1 MVTVHGAPA
10 IGLNE
15 AIARVRDASG
25 RVVGVGFLVGAREI
39 VTCAHVVEKVLGNPD
54 QAPVASA
61 AEVAV
66 DFPLVAPGQMCSA
79 TVVVWHPARADGTG
93 DIAGLRLTSAP
104 PQSVKPARLVI
115 AADLWEHS
123 FRTFGFPARHDDGVW
138 ASGRLLGRQGTGW
151 VQLEDVKETGFRI
164 ERGFSGAPVW
174 DDELQGV
181 VGMAVAAEARDEIRA
196 GYLTPAEALIRAW
209 PELATQALPPCPYR
223 GLFAF
228 REQDAALFFGREDL
242 TDRLVEQ
249 LTRKPLVA
257 VVGPSGSGKS
267 SLVFAGAIP
276 QVRQREGWVVAS
288 LRPTAGTSPFA
299 ALAAALLPLLEPRMT
314 EVDRFRELPKLA
326 ETLAEGRLVEVAD
339 RALERAGARRLLLVV
354 DQFEELY
361 AQTPAAAQQFVD
373 VLVQAVTAQRQ
384 RGSPALVT
392 VLTLRADFLGQA
404 LGHAGLAQALEG
416 SVLVIGRMSHEQLQR
431 AISGPAGHEVTYEAG
446 LVDRI
451 LDDVGGE
458 PGNLPLLEFALTLLW
473 ERQERRTL
481 THAAYE
487 SLGGVTG
494 ALAGHA
500 EQVYLDEFP
509 ESEREAARRVFVQLV
524 QPGETTEPTRRVA
537 HRTEL
542 DEVRWRLAQRLAST
556 RLVVTGRDAAGVE
569 TVEVVHE
576 ALISEWERL
585 RQWVAADQAFRI
597 WQERLRGAV
606 SQWDSSGRDAGA
618 LLRGVPLAEA
628 ERWLT
633 QRPDDLSPTE
643 QGFIEA
649 SRAFQGRT
657 LRRLRG
663 LAAGLAALVVVAATL
678 GVLAVQWGRRADRQS
693 RLAETQSRLAD
704 KQRGLASSRYLVAE
718 ADDRQGRQADLSM
731 LLSVAAFRMADT
743 PQARDS
749 LIRQVSLHRDV
760 QTLLAG
766 HTAAVDS
773 VAFSPDGQML
783 ASGGGNQI
791 ILWDVARRARLGQ
804 PLTGHRGRVGTLA
817 FSPDG
822 QMLASGGGNQIILWD
837 VARRARLGQPLTGY
851 KSAVRAVAFSHDGR
865 VLASGGDDGIVLW
878 DVARRTRL
886 GTMAR
891 SQQGSPITS
900 VAFSRDGLMLASTS
914 EFSYVSEE
922 GGEAVVWDVARR
934 ARLGTVSPG
943 PSRVGRA
950 EKVYFTNVVF
960 HADGRTLIGAT
971 DEGRVVLWDTA
982 RRTRSGLLTI
992 DVGDDTSSVALDRNG
1007 RTLAF
1012 LPATD
1017 VAVYLF
1023 DMARR
1028 TPKWTFSHTG
1038 EIRSIALSPDGKT
1051 LAVGG
1056 ADNTVTLSDVMHP
1069 GALAGHAEWLAAFAL
1084 SPDGRTLA
1092 TGGGDKK
1099 IVLWDVARRTPRGP
1113 PLTGHIGSPSTL
1125 AFSHDGRVLASA
1137 DGPLEKAP
1145 SPRQTNHIILWDP
1158 NRRIQRDRI
1167 VAGHGNTFVASMAF
1181 SPDDRIL
1188 ASSTIKWTADAT
1200 VDRTVNGT
1208 IILWDATQGS
1218 RLATLR
1224 GLNGPVAGMV
1234 FSPDGRTLAVAS
1246 DDITLWDVAR
1256 RTRLATV
1263 LRGLRGGGGFY
1274 DEGGTAVAFSPDGQ
1288 ILAASSG
1295 REVILWNVA
1304 RRTRLATLT
1313 GTGQVA
1319 FSPDG
1324 RTLAAEE
1331 SPISPNEPPTI
1342 GLWDIAQHTRLA
1354 TLPQSVAPAFSPD
1367 GHLLAADAVTGAVV
1381 LWNLDPA
1388 SWVHQLCGM
1397 VGRDLTTAEW
1407 REFLPEQKYRKV
1419 CGS

>member
-1 MVTVHGAPA
+1 MVSIHGAPA
-10 IGLNE
+10 IALNK
-15 AIARVRDASG
+15 AIARVRDAGG

-39 VTCAHVVEKVLGNPD
+39 LTCAHVVEQVLGNPAG
-54 QAPVASA
+54 QPAAPVAG
-61 AEVAV
+61 VAV
-66 DFPLVAPGQMCSA
+66 DFPLVAPGQRYSA
-79 TVVVWHPARADGTG
+79 NVVVWHPAQADGTG

-104 PQSVKPARLVI
+104 PQGAKAARLVI
-115 AADLWEHS
+115 AADLWGHS

-151 VQLEDVKETGFRI
+151 VQLEDVKETGFRV

-181 VGMAVAAEARDEIRA
+181 VGMAVAAEARDQVRA

-228 REQDAALFFGREDL
+228 REQDAALFFGREEL
-242 TDRLVEQ
+242 IDRLVDQ

-267 SLVFAGAIP
+267 SLVLAGAIP
-276 QVRQREGWVVAS
+276 QVRQRDGWAVAS
-288 LRPTAGTSPFA
+288 LRPAAGTSPFA

-314 EVDRFRELPKLA
+314 EADRFGELPKLGK
-326 ETLAEGRLVEVAD
+326 TLAEGRLVEVAD
-339 RALERAGARRLLLVV
+339 RTLERAGARRLLLVV

-384 RGSPALVT
+384 RGNPALHI

-404 LGHAGLAQALEG
+404 LEHAGLAQALEG
-416 SVLVIGRMSHEQLQR
+416 SVLVIGRMSHEQLRR
-431 AISGPAGHEVTYEAG
+431 AIVGPAGHEVAYEAG

-451 LDDVGGE
+451 LDDVGAE

-473 ERQERRTL
+473 ERQERRML

-487 SLGGVTG
+487 ALGGVTG

-509 ESEREAARRVFVQLV
+509 ESERESARRVFVQLV

-542 DEVRWRLAQRLAST
+542 DEVRWRLAQRLAAT

-585 RQWVAADQAFRI
+585 RHWVAADHAFRS

-606 SQWDSSGRDAGA
+606 SQWEGSGRDAGA

-628 ERWLT
+628 ERWLG
-633 QRPDDLSPTE
+633 QRSDELSPPE
-643 QGFIEA
+643 QGFIQA

-678 GVLAVQWGRRADRQS
+678 GVLAVQWGRRADSQS
-693 RLAETQSRLAD
+693 RLAVNQRRLAT
-704 KQRGLASSRYLVAE
+704 SRYLVAE
-718 ADDRQGRQADLSM
+718 ADARRSRQADLSI

-743 PQARDS
+743 IQARDN
-749 LIRQVSLHRDV
+749 LIRQVNLRRDV
-760 QTLLAG
+760 QALLTG
-766 HTAAVDS
+766 HSGAVKG
-773 VAFSPDGQML
+773 VAFSPDGRIL

-791 ILWDVARRARLGQ
+791 ILWDVARRVRLGK
-804 PLTGHRGRVGTLA
+804 PLTDHRGTVGA
-817 FSPDG
+817 VVFSPDG
-822 QMLASGGGNQIILWD
+822 RILA
-837 VARRARLGQPLTGY
+837 T
-851 KSAVRAVAFSHDGR
+851 
-865 VLASGGDDGIVLW
+865 GGDDGIVLW
-878 DVARRTRL
+878 DVTRRTQL
-886 GTMAR
+886 GTMAK
-891 SQQGSPITS
+891 SQQGPPVTS
-900 VAFSRDGLMLASTS
+900 LAFSRDGRMLASTS
-914 EFSYVSEE
+914 EYSYTTKE
-922 GGEAVVWDVARR
+922 GGEAVLWDVARR
-934 ARLGTVSPG
+934 ARLGTVPAGLSQLG
-943 PSRVGRA
+943 LGETAFVTS
-950 EKVYFTNVVF
+950 VVF
-960 HADGRTLIGAT
+960 GPDGRTLIGAT
-971 DEGRVVLWDTA
+971 NDGRAVLWDTA
-982 RRTRSGLLTI
+982 RRSRSGVMKT
-992 DVGDDTSSVALDRNG
+992 DVGGDGSLVALNRDG

-1012 LPATD
+1012 LPSYGG
-1017 VAVYLF
+1017 AVYLF
-1023 DMARR
+1023 DVARR
-1028 TPKWTFSHTG
+1028 TPNWVFSHTA
-1038 EIRSIALSPDGKT
+1038 EINSIALSPDGRM

-1069 GALAGHAEWLAAFAL
+1069 GALAGHAGSGSTFAF

-1092 TGGGDKK
+1092 TGGNDKK
-1099 IVLWDVARRTPRGP
+1099 VVLWDLARRIPRGLPLTGHTGWVSALVFSPDGQVLASSDAPLGEAPNPRKANHIVLWDLAR
-1113 PLTGHIGSPSTL
+1113 H
-1125 AFSHDGRVLASA
+1125 
-1137 DGPLEKAP
+1137 K
-1145 SPRQTNHIILWDP
+1145 
-1158 NRRIQRDRI
+1158 QRDKI
-1167 VAGHGNTFVASMAF
+1167 VAGHGSTHVTGLAF
-1181 SPDDRIL
+1181 SPDGRIL
-1188 ASSTIKWTADAT
+1188 VSSIGDRAGDGT
-1200 VDRTVNGT
+1200 VVV
-1208 IILWDATQGS
+1208 WDAARGT

-1224 GLNGPVAGMV
+1224 GLRGEVAGMA

-1246 DDITLWDVAR
+1246 DDISLWDVAR
-1256 RTRLATV
+1256 RTRVVTV
-1263 LRGLRGGGGFY
+1263 LRGLGGGGGRSPDY
-1274 DEGGTAVAFSPDGQ
+1274 EGRSAVAFSPDGQ
-1288 ILAASSG
+1288 ILAASVG
-1295 REVILWNVA
+1295 REAILWDVA

-1313 GTGQVA
+1313 ASGRVA

-1331 SPISPNEPPTI
+1331 TATSPNDSPTI
-1342 GLWDIAQHTRLA
+1342 GLWDVSRHIRLGTIPA
-1354 TLPQSVAPAFSPD
+1354 SRDPAFSPD
-1367 GHLLAADAVTGAVV
+1367 GHTLATTDFDYGATV

-1388 SWVHQLCGM
+1388 SWVRHLCGM
-1397 VGRDLTTAEW
+1397 VGRDLTTEEW
-1407 REFLPEQKYRKV
+1407 QEFLPEQTPSKV
-1419 CGS
+1419 CG